1 MQLSHYDLLLQQLAF
16 VFFFFLINKGYH
28 LVFGQI

>member
-1 MQLSHYDLLLQQLAF
+1 MQLSHYDLLLQQLA
-16 VFFFFLINKGYH
+16 FFFLINKGYH